1 MAGGP
6 YLGWPSYVTECAVA
20 AGVSGTP
27 TILVVGEDV
36 EPTGEA
42 ITAAVARATS

>member
-1 MAGGP
+1 VAEGQ
-6 YLGWPSYVTECAVA
+6 YLGWPSYVTERAVA

-27 TILVVGEDV
+27 TVLVVGEDV